1 VLLPSGDE
9 VVSGAVERR

>member
-9 VVSGAVERR
+9 VVSDAVERR